1 MNIST
6 QSSVFGDL
14 ARLTNQELVARL
26 VPPQLFS
33 KASFENYVVNDKYP
47 SQALALDAVKDF
59 VTQIRDNNNLA
70 LFTRLFSKRARQGR
84 AIYLDGGF
92 GVGKTHLLAA
102 CVNTIGK
109 ENSSFGSFISYT
121 NLVGALGFNQ
131 LLAELSQKRLV
142 CIDEFELDDPADTL
156 LISRL
161 ISELLKHQVC
171 VAVTSNTLPDVLGQ
185 GRFAA
190 QDFLREIHSLAAC
203 FEVVTIEGP
212 DYRRRNLDG
221 HIPQLDSTQRQASR
235 KTPGAVVASLA
246 EIISSLALVHPS
258 RYGQIAEKISVLVI
272 EEAQELC
279 DENQALRFVALVDRL
294 YDHEV
299 PVRVS
304 GIVDLEE
311 MFAPDIIAG
320 CYRKKYLR
328 AISRIASLLQR
339 PLPQLVAPEV

>member
-1 MNIST
+1 MNLST

-14 ARLTNQELVARL
+14 ARLTNQELVARM

-33 KASFENYVVNDKYP
+33 NASFENYVANDKYP
-47 SQALALDAVKDF
+47 SQGQALDSVREFATK
-59 VTQIRDNNNLA
+59 IRDNSNDLA
-70 LFTRLFSKRARQGR
+70 LFARLFSKRARQGR

-102 CVNTIGK
+102 CVNTVGK

-121 NLVGALGFNQ
+121 NLVGALGFNH
-131 LLAELSQKRLV
+131 LLAELSQKKLV

-171 VAVTSNTLPDVLGQ
+171 VAVTSNTLPNVLGQ

-190 QDFLREIHSLAAC
+190 QDFLREIQSLAAC
-203 FEVVTIEGP
+203 FEVLTIEGP
-212 DYRRRNLDG
+212 DYRRRNLEG
-221 HIPQLDSTQRQASR
+221 LIPELEPVQLQTSRQ
-235 KTPGAVVASLA
+235 TPGAVVASLG

-272 EEAQELC
+272 EEAQELR

-304 GIVDLEE
+304 GIADLKEL
-311 MFAPDIIAG
+311 FAPDIIAG

-328 AISRIASLLQR
+328 AVSRLASLLQR
-339 PLPQLVAPEV
+339 PIPAPLV